1 MANTLPLFGSA
12 PVASEPKVTFIPRY
26 GVRLV
31 RESQVLYDNK
41 KITVAADICSI
52 CNTIGL
58 PDLPHEELHVF
69 FLSTKNYIT
78 GTQLVSRGT
87 LNASLIHPREVF
99 RGAILANA
107 NAIILVHNHPSG
119 NPEPSNADKQVT
131 KQIRSSAD
139 IIGIEL
145 LDHVIIGSNGNHF
158 SFRQEGLFN

>member
-1 MANTLPLFGSA
+1 MANTLSLFGSA
-12 PVASEPKVTFIPRY
+12 PASSAAKATFIPRY

-41 KITVAADICSI
+41 KISEAADICGI
-52 CNTIGL
+52 CNTIGM

-69 FLSTKNYIT
+69 FLNTKNYIT

-107 NAIILVHNHPSG
+107 YAIILVHNHPSG

-145 LDHVIIGSNGNHF
+145 LDHVIIGTNGNYF
-158 SFRQEGLFN
+158 SFRQENLFN